1 MRYNPSWVNVVHF
14 SVELVEECSPL
25 VAFRYHLLQKERIFM
40 AGDCSFDIVSQFDE
54 QELVNA
60 IDQTRREVLTRYDL
74 KDTKTEIVHNKDN
87 ITFVT
92 DSSLTLK
99 NVRDILETKAVR
111 RGLSLKIFKPGKEE
125 NAAGGK
131 VRQVIQLQQGL
142 SQELAKQI
150 SKQIRDEYPKVR
162 PQIQGDAIRVVAKSR
177 DELQAVIA
185 LLKQKDY
192 PVALQY
198 INYRG

>member
-1 MRYNPSWVNVVHF
+1 
-14 SVELVEECSPL
+14 
-25 VAFRYHLLQKERIFM
+25 M

-60 IDQTRREVLTRYDL
+60 IDQTRREVTTRFDL
-74 KDTKTEIVHNKDN
+74 KDTKTEIIHSKDT
-87 ITFVT
+87 ITIVT

-99 NVRDILETKAVR
+99 SVRDILETKAVR
-111 RGLSLKIFKPGKEE
+111 RGLSLKIFKLGKEE
-125 NAAGGK
+125 NAAGSK
-131 VRQVIQLQQGL
+131 VRQVIELQQGL

-150 SKQIRDEYPKVR
+150 SKHIRDTYPKVR
-162 PQIQGDAIRVVAKSR
+162 PQIQGDAIRVIAKSR

>member
-1 MRYNPSWVNVVHF
+1 
-14 SVELVEECSPL
+14 
-25 VAFRYHLLQKERIFM
+25 M

-60 IDQTRREVLTRYDL
+60 IDQTRREVSTRFDL
-74 KDTKTEIVHNKDN
+74 KDTKTEIVHPKDT
-87 ITFVT
+87 ITIVT

-99 NVRDILETKAVR
+99 SVRDILETKAVR
-111 RGLSLKIFKPGKEE
+111 RGLSLKIFNAGKEE
-125 NAAGGK
+125 NAAGSK

-142 SQELAKQI
+142 SQDLAKQI
-150 SKQIRDEYPKVR
+150 SKQIRDAYPKVR

-185 LLKQKDY
+185 LIKQKDY

>member
-1 MRYNPSWVNVVHF
+1 
-14 SVELVEECSPL
+14 
-25 VAFRYHLLQKERIFM
+25 M

-60 IDQTRREVLTRYDL
+60 IDQTRREVSTRFDL
-74 KDTKTEIVHNKDN
+74 KDTKTEIVHTKDA
-87 ITFVT
+87 ITIVT

-99 NVRDILETKAVR
+99 SVRDILETKAIR
-111 RGLSLKIFKPGKEE
+111 RGLSLKIFNAGKEE
-125 NAAGGK
+125 NAAGSK

-142 SQELAKQI
+142 SQDLAKQI
-150 SKQIRDEYPKVR
+150 SKHIRDAYPKVR

-185 LLKQKDY
+185 LMKQKDY

>member
-1 MRYNPSWVNVVHF
+1 
-14 SVELVEECSPL
+14 
-25 VAFRYHLLQKERIFM
+25 M

-60 IDQTRREVLTRYDL
+60 IDQTRREVATRFDL
-74 KDTKTEIVHNKDN
+74 KDTKTEIVHTKNT
-87 ITFVT
+87 ITIVT
-92 DSSLTLK
+92 DSSFTLK
-99 NVRDILETKAVR
+99 SVRDILETKAVR
-111 RGLSLKIFKPGKEE
+111 RGLSLKIFKEGKEE
-125 NAAGGK
+125 NAAGSK
-131 VRQVIQLQQGL
+131 VRQVIELQQGI
-142 SQELAKQI
+142 SQDLAKQI
-150 SKQIRDEYPKVR
+150 NKHIRDAYPKVR

>member
-1 MRYNPSWVNVVHF
+1 
-14 SVELVEECSPL
+14 
-25 VAFRYHLLQKERIFM
+25 M

-60 IDQTRREVLTRYDL
+60 LDQTRREVQTRYDL
-74 KDTKTEIVHNKDN
+74 KDTKTEIAHGQDT
-87 ITFVT
+87 ITILT

-99 NVRDILETKAVR
+99 NVRDILESKAIR
-111 RGLSLKIFKPGKEE
+111 RQLSLKIFKPGKEE
-125 NAAGGK
+125 NASGGK
-131 VRQVIQLQQGL
+131 VRQIIQLQQGL
-142 SQELAKQI
+142 SPELAKEM
-150 SKQIRDEYPKVR
+150 SKYIRENFPKVR
-162 PQIQGDAIRVVAKSR
+162 PQIQGDAIRVSAKSS

-192 PVALQY
+192 PVALQF

>member
-1 MRYNPSWVNVVHF
+1 
-14 SVELVEECSPL
+14 
-25 VAFRYHLLQKERIFM
+25 M

-177 DELQAVIA
+177 DELQAVIV

>member
-1 MRYNPSWVNVVHF
+1 
-14 SVELVEECSPL
+14 
-25 VAFRYHLLQKERIFM
+25 M

>member
-1 MRYNPSWVNVVHF
+1 
-14 SVELVEECSPL
+14 
-25 VAFRYHLLQKERIFM
+25 M

-60 IDQTRREVLTRYDL
+60 IDQTRREVSTRFDL
-74 KDTKTEIVHNKDN
+74 KDTKTEIVHGKDTMT
-87 ITFVT
+87 ITT
-92 DSSLTLK
+92 DSNMTLK
-99 NVRDILETKAVR
+99 SVRDILETKAVR
-111 RGLSLKIFKPGKEE
+111 RSLSLKIFDYGKEE

-131 VRQVIQLQQGL
+131 VRQEIKLRQGL
-142 SQELAKQI
+142 NQDLAKQI
-150 SKQIRDEYPKVR
+150 SKHIRDKYPKVR
-162 PQIQGDAIRVVAKSR
+162 PQIQGDAIRVSAKSR

>member
-1 MRYNPSWVNVVHF
+1 
-14 SVELVEECSPL
+14 
-25 VAFRYHLLQKERIFM
+25 M

-60 IDQTRREVLTRYDL
+60 IDQTRREVQTRYDL
-74 KDTKTEIVHNKDN
+74 KDTRTEITLNKDN
-87 ITFVT
+87 VTILT
-92 DSSLTLK
+92 DSTLSLK
-99 NVRDILETKAVR
+99 NVRDILETKAIR

-125 NAAGGK
+125 PAAGSK
-131 VRQVIQLQQGL
+131 VRQVIQLQQGIA
-142 SQELAKQI
+142 QELAKEI
-150 SKQIRDEYPKVR
+150 SKYIRDNYPKVR
-162 PQIQGDAIRVVAKSR
+162 PQIQGDAVRVTAKSR

-192 PVALQY
+192 PVALQF

>member
-1 MRYNPSWVNVVHF
+1 
-14 SVELVEECSPL
+14 
-25 VAFRYHLLQKERIFM
+25 M

-111 RGLSLKIFKPGKEE
+111 RGLSLKIFKSGKEE

-177 DELQAVIA
+177 DELQAVIV